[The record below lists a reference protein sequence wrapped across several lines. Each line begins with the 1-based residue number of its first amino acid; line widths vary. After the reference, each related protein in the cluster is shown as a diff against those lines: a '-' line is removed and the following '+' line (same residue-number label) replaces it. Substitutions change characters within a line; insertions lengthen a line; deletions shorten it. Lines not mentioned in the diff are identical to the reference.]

1 MEQDLGRWP
10 LAIADQNPK
19 PQEDTAL
26 GEPQPKGVKSGPGML
41 LLPGTASAVEI
52 RWEAAPDSNSGSD
65 ITADALKMQDIQ
77 LSKSNP
83 GIRLGEA
90 AAPPNKA
97 CAQ

>member
-1 MEQDLGRWP
+1 LKVEQDLGRWP

-65 ITADALKMQDIQ
+65 ITADALKCRIFSCQRTI
-77 LSKSNP
+77 LAFAWANV
-83 GIRLGEA
+83 
-90 AAPPNKA
+90 AAPP
-97 CAQ
+97 